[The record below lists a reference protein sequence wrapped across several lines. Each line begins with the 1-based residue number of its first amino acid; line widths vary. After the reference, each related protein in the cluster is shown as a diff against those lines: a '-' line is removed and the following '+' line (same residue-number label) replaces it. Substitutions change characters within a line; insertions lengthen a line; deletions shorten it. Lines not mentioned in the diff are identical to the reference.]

1 VRTKAFGQSHALK
14 MIVTFLM
21 EVVETGL
28 DAIMVPMT
36 IDFGRVVILVA
47 RVMKGSMAMTVDLR
61 STVVS
66 RLA

>member
-1 VRTKAFGQSHALK
+1 

-28 DAIMVPMT
+28 DVIMVPMT

-47 RVMKGSMAMTVDLR
+47 RVMKGSMAMAVDLR